1 VSVPTNLIPTLITG
15 LQEYTGSSTLGYMPY
30 ILDGRTYKVQFANI
44 AAVGAVPSSRV
55 IAAGTGLAGGGD
67 LSANRVISIANG
79 GVGFDQLALS
89 GVTQGTYG
97 SGSAVPIL
105 TVDSKGR
112 ITSATTAPLDVTGF
126 VPTSRTI
133 TAGDGLTGGGS
144 LANNISLAAN
154 FSATTPSALGTAS
167 AGTANTVSRGD
178 HVHPAV
184 NLSDTTQTQGALPL
198 GRGGTGDA
206 LSPVAGAVVYS
217 TGTKF
222 ALTNPGLPG
231 QVLSSNGT
239 DEPQWTSVGA
249 GTVIS
254 VGVATANGFA
264 GTVTN
269 PSLNPVITLSTT
281 VTGMLKGDGTAVSA
295 ATAGVDYVE
304 PGAYVTSGLT
314 MASARLLGRTTASV
328 GAAEELTVGAGLTLS
343 GGSLVNAAPDQVVA
357 LTGGTAISVT
367 GTYPSF
373 TITNTA
379 PDQTVSLTAGTAIS
393 ITGTYP
399 SFSVTNTAPDQVV
412 SLTGAGTTT
421 VTGTYPSFTITSN
434 DSTSGT
440 VTSVN
445 ASGGTTGMSFTGG
458 PITSAGTLTLN
469 GTLAVANGGTGAT
482 DAATALTNLGAYPA
496 SNPAGYTSN
505 VGTVTSVSGTGTVS
519 GLSLSGTVTSAGSLT
534 LGGTLAVLPS
544 NFASQTANTV
554 LAAPNGSAGVPTFR
568 AIVAADIPTLNQN
581 TTGTASNVTGIVAVA
596 NGGTG
601 ASVAGTARTNLGA
614 AASGANTDITSIA
627 LTTGTISTSPTS
639 GTDIV
644 NKDYADSIASGINFH
659 QSVRLATTAALSAYT
674 YNNGTS
680 GVGATITANANGA
693 LSVDGVAA
701 VAGNRVLIK
710 NESGAAEAYNGVYT
724 VTQVGNGSTPYILT
738 RATDFDSSGS
748 GVDQIDAG
756 DFFLVTAGS
765 TLANTSWVQQ
775 TPLPIT
781 VGTTAIVFTQFGAP
795 ITYSAGTGLSLTG
808 TTFSITNT
816 GVSASTYGSASSV
829 PVIAVNA
836 QGQLTSAS
844 SSAIAIAA
852 SQITSGALA
861 IANGGTG
868 ATSAATALT
877 NLGAYPASNPS
888 GFTSNT
894 GTVTS
899 VNLTAGTGV
908 SVSGGPI
915 TASGSITVT
924 NTAPDQVV
932 SLTGSG
938 ATTVTGTYPNFTI
951 SSPASGAGTVTS
963 INVSGG
969 TTGLTTSGG
978 PVTTSGTI
986 TLAGTL
992 NVANGGTGATT
1003 LSSGYL
1009 LKGNGT
1015 SAVSASVIYDD
1026 GTNAGVGTT
1035 SPLARFVVAN
1045 GSNENIEFTAG
1056 SVSIN
1061 GGVLQYINRA
1071 TSTTRPDMNY
1081 YLSSGGGAH
1090 KFYTN
1095 DTERMRIDASGN
1107 VGVGTASPTAKLT
1120 VSNSGVM
1127 SRFQTGSATDGRI
1140 EFAYNTTDIGYLNMA
1155 SATQLELYGRSGVA
1169 LALGAGGS
1177 ERMRINGSGDV
1188 GIGTASPATKLTVSD
1203 GAITAGAVSD
1213 VLIGRYSSVFPTSGA
1228 GYFRIRTNNT
1238 DSTSGGIS
1246 VDTLVAGTL
1255 TERFVIN
1262 TSGNV
1267 IAAVDMRAPI
1277 FYDSD
1282 NTAYYINGAGNSV
1295 LNTLYMR
1302 NGSIEAK
1309 FAQASNFGYSSSYR
1323 TVVLGNEYL
1332 TTISMGVD
1340 VSGNAS
1346 GSFNGQGEGREVIF
1360 RNGVN
1365 FITPNS
1371 ANNSYLTPLTLAD
1384 GYAASTG
1391 SFRAP
1396 IFYDSNDTAF
1406 YADMA
1411 GTSNFNQINLG
1422 DSTKFIRG
1430 GGSGQTILGVG
1441 SVNDAYLQVGGSY
1454 YPIWNSGNFT
1464 PGNYLPLTGGT
1475 LTGTLTVQSSSDAQ
1489 LYLNGS
1495 GTSWAGIQW
1504 TDVSGGDTMFYNGST
1519 STFAIGGGGSIV
1531 ANKKL
1536 HINGGTT
1543 IGSGLAASSSGV
1555 NGLLIEGALNA
1566 GNGNLTPAGT
1576 AFSNVITGR
1585 GTNRVVAFD
1594 GNGTVPSVWWT
1605 NGGTA
1610 IGAID
1615 AISGGG
1621 LAHWANNGSGWQQQM
1636 AVNYGNVTINTD
1648 IRSPIYYDS
1657 NNTGYYGDFAGTS
1670 NIFNL
1675 TISGTGNKYLLIQ
1688 STDSGEAMVRYLGA
1702 TGPSWYVGK
1711 RTTSQLVDTASFHFY
1726 SESAGAT
1733 VGGIDVSGNM
1743 LASGSMRAPIFYDT
1757 NNTAYYVD
1765 PASTSVLNAI
1775 TAAGTYGRTAA
1786 ATGYLNGGY
1795 NGAETNGTTG
1805 AIYCISTGFAPTST
1819 TLASMYGI
1827 GYTDGASSGV
1837 WPGGG
1842 WGMYVASAGGAR
1854 HFLDGNSGIGYAT
1867 GSYRAPIFYDQNDTS
1882 YYLDPNGTSNLLALS
1897 VGGGSS
1903 IQSNGD
1909 FVARRSSG
1917 STGVYYFVNTGGTY
1931 LYWDGSSYIFGATG
1945 PVTVDTSFRAPIF
1958 YDSNNTAYYFDGA
1971 STSNW
1976 NTSGQQGFHT
1986 FGNYGLGIV
1995 GTYSPTRYQ
2004 LVWALGDA
2012 YKGNADGTSLSG
2024 AYGLW
2029 FSYPSAGGPAAN
2041 LSTHGLMLIQN
2052 GAFQASLDPSMR
2064 AITDMRAPIFYDYN
2078 NTGYYLDP
2086 QGSSLVNQI
2095 YYAGLYNSAD
2105 GNYGVVGANGFFDTV
2120 NSGYAGDPLELC
2132 YVRGSEV
2139 RIGTGGGNLPI
2150 KASVYYK
2157 GTNTA
2162 YYVDP
2167 EGTSNIVGLTV
2178 ANRITGFVTGCTFSE
2193 DSVNKDDITTRTD
2206 SGFYQSSSAT
2216 TAEGWPVNSGSWQHM
2231 ISCTHTNDGNYYAM
2245 QLGSTFFDQ
2254 GLFYRATAGSG
2265 STGWSRVALYDNDY
2279 SGTLRATI
2287 FYDVSNTGYYGDFA
2301 STGTS
2306 INVAGSIVA
2315 AGNVTAY
2322 SDIRIKANVETIPS
2336 ALDKLDQIR
2345 GVTYTR
2351 TDLEDKEQRYAGVI
2365 AQEIEAV
2372 LPEAVRDLGDIKAV
2386 DYNATI
2392 GLLIQA
2398 VKELTDKVK
2407 ALEAKEQ

>member
-1 VSVPTNLIPTLITG
+1 MSVPTNLIPTLITG

-496 SNPAGYTSN
+496 SNPSGFTSN

-659 QSVRLATTAALSAYT
+659 QSVRLATAAALPAYT

-680 GVGATITANANGA
+680 GVGATITANANAA
-693 LSVDGVAA
+693 LSVDGVA
-701 VAGNRVLIK
+701 VVVGNRILVK

-724 VTQVGNGSTPYILT
+724 VTQTGSGAAPYILT

-765 TLANTSWVQQ
+765 TQANTSWVQQ

-781 VGTTAIVFTQFGAP
+781 VGTTAIVFTQFAAP
-795 ITYSAGTGLSLTG
+795 VLYSAGTGLTLTG

-836 QGQLTSAS
+836 QGQITSAS
-844 SSAIAIAA
+844 SSSIAIAA

-868 ATSAATALT
+868 ATDASGALS
-877 NLGAYPASNPS
+877 NLGAYPASNPA
-888 GFTSNT
+888 GYTSNT

-932 SLTGSG
+932 SLTGAG

-951 SSPASGAGTVTS
+951 SSPTAGAGTVTS
-963 INVSGG
+963 IDVSGG

-978 PVTTSGTI
+978 PVTSSGTI

-1003 LSSGYL
+1003 LSSGYV

-1026 GTNAGVGTT
+1026 GTNAMIGGTSAFGRLTIEGNTNANLDAWIRNNNAGSSSRAGLVLNASGNSWRMGMGSTANNSNALTWNLDVGGANTEYMRLTTGGLLGVGSS
-1035 SPLARFVVAN
+1035 SPSARITAQVNSGNYILDLVN
-1045 GSNENIEFTAG
+1045 GSETPFALRTYNHGSGSAPGLVFTQGLYYNTTENA
-1056 SVSIN
+1056 SIKF
-1061 GGVLQYINRA
+1061 YR
-1071 TSTTRPDMNY
+1071 
-1081 YLSSGGGAH
+1081 GGGA
-1090 KFYTN
+1090 
-1095 DTERMRIDASGN
+1095 
-1107 VGVGTASPTAKLT
+1107 
-1120 VSNSGVM
+1120 
-1127 SRFQTGSATDGRI
+1127 TG
-1140 EFAYNTTDIGYLNMA
+1140 GYL
-1155 SATQLELYGRSGVA
+1155 GF
-1169 LALGAGGS
+1169 
-1177 ERMRINGSGDV
+1177 
-1188 GIGTASPATKLTVSD
+1188 TVSD
-1203 GAITAGAVSD
+1203 G
-1213 VLIGRYSSVFPTSGA
+1213 
-1228 GYFRIRTNNT
+1228 
-1238 DSTSGGIS
+1238 
-1246 VDTLVAGTL
+1246 
-1255 TERFVIN
+1255 TERLSIN
-1262 TSGNV
+1262 SSGNV
-1267 IAAVDMRAPI
+1267 TASVDFRAPI

-1302 NGSIEAK
+1302 NGSVEAK

-1346 GSFNGQGEGREVIF
+1346 GSFNGQGEGREVLF
-1360 RNGVN
+1360 RNGVT

-1371 ANNSYLTPLTLAD
+1371 ANNSYLTPLNMTD
-1384 GYAASTG
+1384 GYVTSTG

-1396 IFYDSNDTAF
+1396 IFYDSDNTAY

-1430 GGSGQTILGVG
+1430 GGSGQTILGTG
-1441 SVNDAYLQVGGSY
+1441 GVNEAYIQVGGSY
-1454 YPIWNSGNFT
+1454 YSIWNAGNFT

-1475 LTGTLTVQSSSDAQ
+1475 LTGTLTIQTSNDAQ
-1489 LYLNGS
+1489 LYLNGN
-1495 GTSWAGIQW
+1495 GTSWAGISW
-1504 TDVSGGDTMFYNGST
+1504 ADVSGSDFIWYNGST
-1519 STFAIGGGGSIV
+1519 STFAIGGGGSFV

-1566 GNGNLTPAGT
+1566 GNGTLTVGGT
-1576 AFSNVITGR
+1576 AFSNVLTGR
-1585 GTNRVVAFD
+1585 GTNRVVTFD
-1594 GNGTVPSVWWT
+1594 GNGTAPSVWWS
-1605 NGGTA
+1605 NGSTP

-1615 AISGGG
+1615 AVGAGGGG
-1621 LAHWANNGSGWQQQM
+1621 LSFWANSGGTWQQQM
-1636 AVNYGNVTINTD
+1636 VVNYGNVTINTD

-1657 NNTGYYGDFAGTS
+1657 NNTAYYGDFASTSVLNQIQFPPNTAQISGNDTSSYGSIAIRGARNGWYGIHIQGGGNAPHLMFETGNGGIYFEGIGRWGAYYSTANNCWGFGTS
-1670 NIFNL
+1670 ATSGAYNIYCP
-1675 TISGTGNKYLLIQ
+1675 TGVYSGG
-1688 STDSGEAMVRYLGA
+1688 R
-1702 TGPSWYVGK
+1702 
-1711 RTTSQLVDTASFHFY
+1711 VDGT
-1726 SESAGAT
+1726 
-1733 VGGIDVSGNM
+1733 
-1743 LASGSMRAPIFYDT
+1743 IFYDSNNT
-1757 NNTAYYVD
+1757 NYYLDPSSNSVLNTLSLGGRNTTLAMYYQGFTLDANTMDTNATGFTYAVNAPYVGPIMRLGEINYGLWFNAPYSGAGYGLAFRTRNGDTATTNPWRYPAVYDVNVNGGGALYATIYYDQNNTAYYVD
-1765 PASTSVLNAI
+1765 PSSTGLSLNTAGELRTIGQITNANYMAGGSQNGAVNIGRIDLNYRWEGTVWGSTTTLGLLANCADYWEMGIHDSGSKVVSPLYYDGGARFLMGRDIGWGTTYIEAASNFRAPLFYDSNNTAYYLDPAATSVLNAI

-1819 TLASMYGI
+1819 TLSNMYGI

-1867 GSYRAPIFYDQNDTS
+1867 GSYRAPIFYDQNNTGF
-1882 YYLDPNGTSNLLALS
+1882 YLDPAGFSQMSSANGMWMCGTTNPADT
-1897 VGGGSS
+1897 
-1903 IQSNGD
+1903 IN
-1909 FVARRSSG
+1909 G
-1917 STGVYYFVNTGGTY
+1917 STWYGTGRNNLDQVQLAGYYGIRLRTAGVVMDLAGDYAQIN
-1931 LYWDGSSYIFGATG
+1931 GSY
-1945 PVTVDTSFRAPIF
+1945 RAPIY
-1958 YDSNNTAYYFDGA
+1958 YDSND
-1971 STSNW
+1971 
-1976 NTSGQQGFHT
+1976 
-1986 FGNYGLGIV
+1986 
-1995 GTYSPTRYQ
+1995 
-2004 LVWALGDA
+2004 
-2012 YKGNADGTSLSG
+2012 
-2024 AYGLW
+2024 
-2029 FSYPSAGGPAAN
+2029 
-2041 LSTHGLMLIQN
+2041 
-2052 GAFQASLDPSMR
+2052 
-2064 AITDMRAPIFYDYN
+2064 
-2078 NTGYYLDP
+2078 TGYYLDLNSTDNVALRQRGGMLIGP
-2086 QGSSLVNQI
+2086 NVTWGAYLRVGTNGWVGDHSSIAVTNGNLHIDAQPGFALYLAWYNTSTILVGGSLT
-2095 YYAGLYNSAD
+2095 
-2105 GNYGVVGANGFFDTV
+2105 ANG
-2120 NSGYAGDPLELC
+2120 
-2132 YVRGSEV
+2132 
-2139 RIGTGGGNLPI
+2139 
-2150 KASVYYK
+2150 
-2157 GTNTA
+2157 
-2162 YYVDP
+2162 
-2167 EGTSNIVGLTV
+2167 NI
-2178 ANRITGFVTGCTFSE
+2178 
-2193 DSVNKDDITTRTD
+2193 
-2206 SGFYQSSSAT
+2206 
-2216 TAEGWPVNSGSWQHM
+2216 
-2231 ISCTHTNDGNYYAM
+2231 
-2245 QLGSTFFDQ
+2245 
-2254 GLFYRATAGSG
+2254 
-2265 STGWSRVALYDNDY
+2265 
-2279 SGTLRATI
+2279 
-2287 FYDVSNTGYYGDFA
+2287 
-2301 STGTS
+2301 
-2306 INVAGSIVA
+2306 
-2315 AGNVTAY
+2315 TAY
-2322 SDIRIKANVETIPS
+2322 SDIRVKDNVETIPN

-2351 TDLEDKEQRYAGVI
+2351 TDRDDKERRYAGVI
-2365 AQEIEAV
+2365 AQEIEKV
-2372 LPEAVRDLGDIKAV
+2372 LPEAIFENEEYKSV

-2407 ALEAKEQ
+2407 ALEAKE